1 MEFRL
6 AAELEAPMEDRKLV
20 LERPAWND
28 RTRSLFRRLD
38 ESPALRAEFLRDPRA
53 ALSEAFGDDAGAVP
67 PAAISAANRILYE
80 MLSDPTP
87 IQLRE
92 ADVGEGEDGGGR
104 HTRLFQ
110 ALVRRIGERRPEED
124 FDALDAI
131 RGFNV
136 DAELDVRTQIGT
148 RIEAELRAELEARLE
163 AKLDS
168 RLEAKLDTRL
178 EARLDT
184 RLEAEL
190 QTKLDTRL
198 DARLE
203 ARLDTRLDARLEARL
218 DAELRAQLEARL
230 DTELRTQVDT
240 RLETDLQ
247 ARLDTRLGVE
257 LGAQAEAGLEGPG
270 EIGRQGAGG
279 ERGTS
284 LGFSR
289 LDLQRVAGFI
299 AARLGGAGA

>member
-1 MEFRL
+1 MGYRR
-6 AAELEAPMEDRKLV
+6 AAELEAPMDDRKLV
-20 LERPAWND
+20 LERPEWSD

-53 ALSEAFGDDAGAVP
+53 VLSEALGDDAGAAP
-67 PAAISAANRILYE
+67 SAAISAANRILYE

-92 ADVGEGEDGGGR
+92 SDVREGEDESGR
-104 HTRLFQ
+104 YTRLFQ
-110 ALVRRIGERRPEED
+110 ALVRRIGERRPEDEL
-124 FDALDAI
+124 DALDAI

-136 DAELDVRTQIGT
+136 DAEIDVRTQIAT

-190 QTKLDTRL
+190 HTKLDTRL

-203 ARLDTRLDARLEARL
+203 ARLDTRLEAKL
-218 DAELRAQLEARL
+218 DAELRAQLETKL
-230 DTELRTQVDT
+230 QTQLRTQVET
-240 RLETDLQ
+240 QFETDLR
-247 ARLDTRLGVE
+247 AHLDTRIGIE
-257 LGAQAEAGLEGPG
+257 IGAQAEAGLEGPG
-270 EIGRQGAGG
+270 EIGRQQRTSAS
-279 ERGTS
+279 EHGTS

>member
-1 MEFRL
+1 MD
-6 AAELEAPMEDRKLV
+6 DRKLV
-20 LERPAWND
+20 LERPAWGD

-53 ALSEAFGDDAGAVP
+53 ALSEAFGDDAGAAP

-92 ADVGEGEDGGGR
+92 ADVREGEDEGGR
-104 HTRLFQ
+104 YTRLFQ
-110 ALVRRIGERRPEED
+110 ALVRRIGERRPEDEL
-124 FDALDAI
+124 DALDAI

-136 DAELDVRTQIGT
+136 DAEIDVRTHIGT

-184 RLEAEL
+184 RLEA
-190 QTKLDTRL
+190 K
-198 DARLE
+198 
-203 ARLDTRLDARLEARL
+203 L
-218 DAELRAQLEARL
+218 DAELRAQLETKL
-230 DTELRTQVDT
+230 QTQLRTQVET
-240 RLETDLQ
+240 QFETDLH
-247 ARLDTRLGVE
+247 AHLDTRIGIE

-270 EIGRQGAGG
+270 EIRRQQSAVGP
-279 ERGTS
+279 ERGAS

>member
-1 MEFRL
+1 MD
-6 AAELEAPMEDRKLV
+6 DRKLV
-20 LERPAWND
+20 LERPAWSD

-53 ALSEAFGDDAGAVP
+53 VLSEALGDDDAGAAP
-67 PAAISAANRILYE
+67 PPAISAANRILYE

-92 ADVGEGEDGGGR
+92 ADVREGEDESGR
-104 HTRLFQ
+104 YTRLFQ
-110 ALVRRIGERRPEED
+110 ALVRRIGERRPD
-124 FDALDAI
+124 YQLDALDAI

-136 DAELDVRTQIGT
+136 DAEIDVRTQIAT

-178 EARLDT
+178 
-184 RLEAEL
+184 
-190 QTKLDTRL
+190 

-203 ARLDTRLDARLEARL
+203 ARLDTRLEAKL
-218 DAELRAQLEARL
+218 DAELRAQLETKL
-230 DTELRTQVDT
+230 QTQLRTQVET
-240 RLETDLQ
+240 QFETDLH
-247 ARLDTRLGVE
+247 AHIDTRIGIE

-270 EIGRQGAGG
+270 EISRQQRTSAP
-279 ERGTS
+279 EHGTS

>member
-184 RLEAEL
+184 RL
-190 QTKLDTRL
+190 
-198 DARLE
+198 
-203 ARLDTRLDARLEARL
+203 